1 MSDKKPDAAPAAE
14 KGDGHGAAPAA
25 AGGGGGGIKAMMPA
39 IIAIVMAPAATW
51 GVANFVLLP
60 KFKASVAEAVAAA
73 DPEAAAHGE
82 AKPKTDAKADAH
94 GAKKAD
100 PHGAKKPDPHGAK
113 KADPHGAKGGGGG
126 EGYKFE
132 NIVVNLAGTM
142 GTRYLKATFLITG
155 ERPDLAERFA
165 EAKPQLTDITL
176 AVLSSLTLADLEEA
190 GFKNILRE
198 RLLAS
203 YNQALGSKVA
213 ENLYFSEFVVQ

>member
-25 AGGGGGGIKAMMPA
+25 AGGGGMKAMMPA
-39 IIAIVMAPAATW
+39 IIAIVLAPAATW

-60 KFKASVAEAVAAA
+60 KFKASVAAAVAAG
-73 DPEAAAHGE
+73 DPEAAAHG
-82 AKPKTDAKADAH
+82 DAKADAH
-94 GAKKAD
+94 GEKKEDA
-100 PHGAKKPDPHGAK
+100 HGAKKEDAHGAKKEDAHGAK
-113 KADPHGAKGGGGG
+113 KAGGHGDKGGGG

-132 NIVVNLAGTM
+132 NVVVNLAGTM
-142 GTRYLKATFLITG
+142 GTRYLKASFLITG
-155 ERPDLAERFA
+155 DKPDLAERFA
-165 EAKPQLTDITL
+165 EAKPQLTDLTL

>member
-1 MSDKKPDAAPAAE
+1 M
-14 KGDGHGAAPAA
+14 
-25 AGGGGGGIKAMMPA
+25 KAMMPA
-39 IIAIVMAPAATW
+39 IIAIVLAPAATW

-60 KFKASVAEAVAAA
+60 KFNASVAAAVAAGNP
-73 DPEAAAHGE
+73 DAAAHGDAKAE
-82 AKPKTDAKADAH
+82 AKPDAH

-100 PHGAKKPDPHGAK
+100 PHGAKKADPHGAK

-132 NIVVNLAGTM
+132 NVVVNLSGTM

-155 ERPDLAERFA
+155 DKPNLAELFA
-165 EAKPQLTDITL
+165 EAKPQLTDVTL

-190 GFKNILRE
+190 GSKNIIRE

>member
-14 KGDGHGAAPAA
+14 KGDGHGAAPAE
-25 AGGGGGGIKAMMPA
+25 GGGGGGGMKAMMPA
-39 IIAIVMAPAATW
+39 IIAIVMAPVATW

-60 KFKASVAEAVAAA
+60 KFKASVAEAVAAS

-82 AKPKTDAKADAH
+82 AKPKGDAKADAH
-94 GAKKAD
+94 GAKKA
-100 PHGAKKPDPHGAK
+100 DPHGAK

-132 NIVVNLAGTM
+132 NVVVNLAGTM